1 MLEETLIRENSV
13 KKLQK
18 RNIAG
23 SVMVGPPVTLVNPVD
38 RNSDSKVNGQ
48 TQEEEKS
55 EEGSSIFD
63 TLRSPKAESTNSSE
77 NKSPK
82 SAKLKNQNMVP
93 REQYDA
99 LKAKFI
105 ENETSVKKRL
115 ETVDDLE
122 SQLKRREDQMIEMES
137 VFSKKLEEL

>member
-1 MLEETLIRENSV
+1 MIREHSV

-23 SVMVGPPVTLVNPVD
+23 SVTVGPPVTLLNPVN
-38 RNSDSKVNGQ
+38 REMEGKVNGQ
-48 TQEEEKS
+48 PSEEEKS
-55 EEGSSIFD
+55 EDRESSIFD
-63 TLRSPKAESTNSSE
+63 VIRSPKAESTNSSE

-82 SAKLKNQNMVP
+82 SAKLSSKNMVP

-122 SQLKRREDQMIEMES
+122 TQVKRREDQIMEMDK
-137 VFSKKLEEL
+137 VF